1 MPKINYTQIREICED
16 LYIRNNVTAKE
27 LCEKFEV
34 SEQTF
39 SKWKKGRD
47 GEKSWEE
54 RKRMLL
60 FTPVKL
66 KELLM
71 EEAQNIAAGNAPKFS
86 SDAMAKIMK
95 SIEQV
100 DKRINPRIVF
110 DVLREL
116 DNFIS
121 QSDGVFATKCTEYH
135 KQFLLY
141 KISLEDK

>member
-16 LYIRNNVTAKE
+16 LFIRNNVTAKE

-34 SEQTF
+34 SEQTL
-39 SKWKKGRD
+39 SKWKKGRE
-47 GEKSWEE
+47 GERSWDE
-54 RKRMLL
+54 RKRMLQ

-71 EEAQNIAAGNAPKFS
+71 EEAQNIAEGKPVKFNAGEMS
-86 SDAMAKIMK
+86 KIMK

-121 QSDGVFATKCTEYH
+121 QSDAAFATQCTEFH
-135 KQFLLY
+135 KNFLLY